1 MRLFLL
7 SSTEST
13 SYARRA
19 TATLTLVDFPATG
32 SLSYLISLQADHG
45 RSSIPFGA
53 KPHRCGI

>member
-1 MRLFLL
+1 MRLILL

-19 TATLTLVDFPATG
+19 TTTLTLVDFLIAG

-45 RSSIPFGA
+45 RSSIPFGV
-53 KPHRCGI
+53 